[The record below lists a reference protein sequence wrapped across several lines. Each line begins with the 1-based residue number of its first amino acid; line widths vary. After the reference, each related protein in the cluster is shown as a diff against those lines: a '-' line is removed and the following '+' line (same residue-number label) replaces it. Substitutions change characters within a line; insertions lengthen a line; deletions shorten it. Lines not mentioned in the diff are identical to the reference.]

1 MIRLVAIDLDETL
14 LNHKW
19 QISEGNI
26 KAIRRAVA
34 KGVMVTLATG
44 RMAASARKY
53 ASQLGLDVPI
63 ITYNGAL
70 IEHSLSREIIY
81 HQVIPSGL
89 AVEIIQHLQSKEVYT
104 QVFIKDEVFTD
115 KRNQYSRDYEEMT
128 GIKVLEEDVLQILRQ
143 EPEGAE
149 KILCISDEA
158 YLQAAT
164 ADLRQIY
171 ADRLHFTRSKPFFLD
186 MIDKEVNKGSAL
198 KALAANFGILPE
210 EIIAIGDNFNDR
222 EMLMFAGIGVAMG
235 NAHQELKEIADYITA
250 SNKEDGVAKVF
261 EKFVL

>member
-1 MIRLVAIDLDETL
+1 LIRLVAIDLDETL
-14 LNHKW
+14 LDNDWH
-19 QISEGNI
+19 ISEGNME
-26 KAIRRAVA
+26 AIRRAVA

-44 RMAASARKY
+44 RMAVSARKY
-53 ASQLGLDVPI
+53 AGQLGLDVPI
-63 ITYNGAL
+63 ITCNGAL
-70 IEHSLSREIIY
+70 IEHCLSGEIIY

-89 AVEIIQHLQSKEVYT
+89 AAGIMQQLQAKGVYT

-115 KRNQYSRDYEEMT
+115 KRNQYSRAYEEMT
-128 GIKVLEEDVLQILRQ
+128 GIKIQEEDVLQILRQ

-164 ADLRQIY
+164 ADLRRIY

-186 MIDKEVNKGSAL
+186 MMDIKVNKGSAL
-198 KALAANFGILPE
+198 RALAADYGILPE
-210 EIIAIGDNFNDR
+210 EIIAIGDNINDR

-235 NAHQELKEIADYITA
+235 NAHRELKEIADDITA
-250 SNKEDGVAKVF
+250 SNVEDGVAKVF